1 MADLHSNLDFKPAG
15 TERQLIV
22 GYRPHHG
29 EASTPSLT
37 LSGKWLREAGFDT
50 GRQVSVKVM
59 DGCIVLMTNSD
70 KEQALAEELKQ
81 AKRTLKEI
89 KGALVAA

>member
-1 MADLHSNLDFKPAG
+1 MADLHSNLDFTPAG

-29 EASTPSLT
+29 ETSTPSLT

-50 GRQVSVKVM
+50 GRQVSVK
-59 DGCIVLMTNSD
+59 
-70 KEQALAEELKQ
+70 
-81 AKRTLKEI
+81 
-89 KGALVAA
+89 